1 MAKVKLKNIAN
12 IQTGFSFRSKI
23 IRDTKG
29 NVSVI
34 QMKNLTDGVIDLK
47 NLDKTQ
53 ITEINHN
60 QILRKG
66 DLILK
71 TRGLG
76 TKAFLLNEQA
86 YNVIL
91 AAPLLR
97 IRIKRPDILPEYLL
111 WYLNLNKAQAFFK
124 RRAKGTF
131 QKMVTKQVLEELE
144 IEIPPIEKQRK
155 IVEISQLAQKELA
168 LMNLLA
174 KKKEQYLTKVL
185 LNNIE
190 GE

>member
-1 MAKVKLKNIAN
+1 MKIKLKNIAE

-23 IRDTKG
+23 LRYTKG

-53 ITEINHN
+53 IPRINHN
-60 QILRKG
+60 QSLRKG

-76 TKAFLLNEQA
+76 TKAFLLDEPLE
-86 YNVIL
+86 NVII

-97 IRIKRPDILPEYLL
+97 IRVKRSKILPEYLL
-111 WYLNLNKAQAFFK
+111 WYLNRNKAQAFFK
-124 RRAKGTF
+124 SRARGTF

-144 IEIPPIEKQRK
+144 IEIPPFEKQKK